1 MNKILLAILLLP
13 CGILAQEHLRFNLSQ
28 DGKTYLKGSVRAA
41 FWGRYYETNPNS
53 TINNESVTEASD
65 FSIRRLRI
73 TFQGQLTQKLFFYSI
88 LGGNNFNLTT
98 DGKTAK
104 IGILDLYTEYEFA
117 PEFSLGIG
125 KFGWNASRNSMRSS
139 KTMMG
144 LDSPAFSLFTVNK
157 NDDNARNLGLFAKG
171 RIDKLSYIL
180 TLKSPLAITEPKEP
194 KEGVVDFAK
203 NAPRKQYSIGLKYDF
218 LDKENNKTAYTTGT
232 YIGEKRIFNISL
244 GSVFQSKMMSE
255 LQNNVVKYYDYKN
268 FSSEIFIDTPLSEKN
283 NAITINLGYYYTD
296 FGREYIRNSGANS
309 ITSVSSND
317 FFNGGGTAYPL
328 IGTGDTFYFHFG
340 YLFGKSEYFSTRIQ
354 PNIAIQYSDFDGLK
368 SKMFSYDLGL
378 NLFFKGHDSKLSFAY
393 QNRPIYNQAKELA
406 SRKGAFIIQYQL
418 QIN

>member
-1 MNKILLAILLLP
+1 M
-13 CGILAQEHLRFNLSQ
+13 
-28 DGKTYLKGSVRAA
+28 
-41 FWGRYYETNPNS
+41 
-53 TINNESVTEASD
+53 
-65 FSIRRLRI
+65 
-73 TFQGQLTQKLFFYSI
+73 
-88 LGGNNFNLTT
+88 GGNNFNLTT

-104 IGILDLYTEYEFA
+104 IGLLDLYTEYEFA

-157 NDDNARNLGLFAKG
+157 NDDNARNLGIFAKG

>member
-1 MNKILLAILLLP
+1 
-13 CGILAQEHLRFNLSQ
+13 
-28 DGKTYLKGSVRAA
+28 
-41 FWGRYYETNPNS
+41 
-53 TINNESVTEASD
+53 
-65 FSIRRLRI
+65 
-73 TFQGQLTQKLFFYSI
+73 
-88 LGGNNFNLTT
+88 
-98 DGKTAK
+98 
-104 IGILDLYTEYEFA
+104 
-117 PEFSLGIG
+117 
-125 KFGWNASRNSMRSS
+125 
-139 KTMMG
+139 
-144 LDSPAFSLFTVNK
+144 
-157 NDDNARNLGLFAKG
+157 
-171 RIDKLSYIL
+171 
-180 TLKSPLAITEPKEP
+180 
-194 KEGVVDFAK
+194 
-203 NAPRKQYSIGLKYDF
+203 
-218 LDKENNKTAYTTGT
+218 
-232 YIGEKRIFNISL
+232 
-244 GSVFQSKMMSE
+244 MSE

-309 ITSVSSND
+309 ITGVSSNE

-340 YLFGKSEYFSTRIQ
+340 YLFGKSEHFSTRIQ

-406 SRKGAFIIQYQL
+406 SRKGAFIVQYQL

>member
-1 MNKILLAILLLP
+1 MLLLP

-53 TINNESVTEASD
+53 TINNEAVTEASD

-73 TFQGQLTQKLFFYSI
+73 TFQGQLTPKLFFYSI
-88 LGGNNFNLTT
+88 FGGNNFNLTT

-171 RIDKLSYIL
+171 HIDKLSYIL

-203 NAPRKQYSIGLKYDF
+203 NAP
-218 LDKENNKTAYTTGT
+218 ENN
-232 YIGEKRIFNISL
+232 
-244 GSVFQSKMMSE
+244 
-255 LQNNVVKYYDYKN
+255 
-268 FSSEIFIDTPLSEKN
+268 
-283 NAITINLGYYYTD
+283 
-296 FGREYIRNSGANS
+296 
-309 ITSVSSND
+309 
-317 FFNGGGTAYPL
+317 
-328 IGTGDTFYFHFG
+328 
-340 YLFGKSEYFSTRIQ
+340 IQ
-354 PNIAIQYSDFDGLK
+354 
-368 SKMFSYDLGL
+368 
-378 NLFFKGHDSKLSFAY
+378 
-393 QNRPIYNQAKELA
+393 
-406 SRKGAFIIQYQL
+406 
-418 QIN
+418 